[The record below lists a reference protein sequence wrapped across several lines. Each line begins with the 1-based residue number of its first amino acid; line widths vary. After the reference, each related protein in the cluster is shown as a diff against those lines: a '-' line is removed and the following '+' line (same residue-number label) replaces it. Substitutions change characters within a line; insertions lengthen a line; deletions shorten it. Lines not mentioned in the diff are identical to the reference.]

1 MMLCNV
7 GQLSPQPRCSVSGS
21 VYRVAVVAGM
31 GALRL
36 LHISAFS
43 SLWLTCL
50 PSAWPT
56 NSRNTCRALDRKW
69 HHSWRPPA
77 GRVIPL
83 DPSIL
88 LRREKQ
94 FMLLEGSP
102 YSGRG
107 FPFAW
112 NASAPSP
119 SMGTRT
125 MISAVTVSLTTLIL
139 PKNSFHS
146 KRSTAT
152 SLWNA
157 SSFHVS
163 CHPETSGFREC
174 KHGPQKRQLSC
185 KVRDNTWDTDHSAAC
200 EHGDSVWFPP

>member
-7 GQLSPQPRCSVSGS
+7 GQLSLQPHRCSVHGS

-31 GALRL
+31 GALHL

-77 GRVIPL
+77 GTVIPL

-88 LRREKQ
+88 LRRRSNLCYWK
-94 FMLLEGSP
+94 G
-102 YSGRG
+102 
-107 FPFAW
+107 A
-112 NASAPSP
+112 
-119 SMGTRT
+119 
-125 MISAVTVSLTTLIL
+125 LIL
-139 PKNSFHS
+139 DGVFLLPEILLHHHHPW
-146 KRSTAT
+146 AQGLCYLL
-152 SLWNA
+152 SLCPSQLRFCQRTHFIAKEAQPWTCGMSHLSMCLITQKHLA
-157 SSFHVS
+157 S
-163 CHPETSGFREC
+163 
-174 KHGPQKRQLSC
+174 
-185 KVRDNTWDTDHSAAC
+185 
-200 EHGDSVWFPP
+200 